1 MTAAPGQVSPTEKDK
16 FVRQLV
22 SVIMPAYNAGKYI
35 AQSIRSVAAQTCAGW
50 ELVVVD
56 DGSTDDTAEVV
67 RGFASADARVK
78 YVQQAN
84 GRQGRARNNG
94 IAHAAGDL
102 IAFLDADD
110 LWVER
115 KLELQLKAFAET
127 DADLVYGDGFLFDGE
142 DVLDE
147 SRTFSPPAG
156 RLEGA
161 ALFDLLLLHNPIPI
175 QSVLLRRGVLERAG
189 AFEEEAAYQNCEDYE
204 LWLRLAKGGAVF
216 YGLEEK
222 LIRYR
227 RHPSAATH
235 LGSRQLAPMIA
246 VVKRYVGDSH
256 LGERRVRQRVRE
268 LYRELLSALIR
279 EGKLQEARGCLDE
292 LRAWDGAGVVNSIQ
306 NLLLKLSPGAFD
318 FVSRECLYRAEWHL
332 DRVFGRLSSAHS
344 LHP

>member
-115 KLELQLKAFAET
+115 KLELQLKAFAVEEKAVAV
-127 DADLVYGDGFLFDGE
+127 DEVGVRLGEGFQCCCAVVFWSGRAR
-142 DVLDE
+142 
-147 SRTFSPPAG
+147 SRRRPPTRTARTTSCGCGWRRAG
-156 RLEGA
+156 R
-161 ALFDLLLLHNPIPI
+161 
-175 QSVLLRRGVLERAG
+175 SSMV
-189 AFEEEAAYQNCEDYE
+189 
-204 LWLRLAKGGAVF
+204 W
-216 YGLEEK
+216 
-222 LIRYR
+222 
-227 RHPSAATH
+227 
-235 LGSRQLAPMIA
+235 
-246 VVKRYVGDSH
+246 KRS
-256 LGERRVRQRVRE
+256 
-268 LYRELLSALIR
+268 
-279 EGKLQEARGCLDE
+279 
-292 LRAWDGAGVVNSIQ
+292 
-306 NLLLKLSPGAFD
+306 
-318 FVSRECLYRAEWHL
+318 
-332 DRVFGRLSSAHS
+332 
-344 LHP
+344 